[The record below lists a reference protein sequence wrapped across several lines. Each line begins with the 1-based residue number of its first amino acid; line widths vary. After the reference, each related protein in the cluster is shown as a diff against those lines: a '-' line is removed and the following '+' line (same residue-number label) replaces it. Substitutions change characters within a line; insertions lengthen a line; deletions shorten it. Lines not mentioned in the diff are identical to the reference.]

1 MQNSTSW
8 NHRQIFKLW
17 FWGMMMIVTMLVFYL
32 CDHKSQDSAD
42 VWVAV
47 DEVGR
52 PIWKWSTDQTFSSE
66 VVQKNSCLQSWTK
79 QTKKP
84 IGSIIQ
90 VGSLVS
96 SHFTPPAVL
105 SSPINLKFSQSY
117 FSHYD
122 DCHLRQSLR
131 IYHKCF
137 IVAKNMELPCFWK
150 SFSQASNQSLLHLLN
165 IHGHL
170 SCMRISKKINENV
183 QISWFMKYLQWEW
196 AKRYE
201 AQRISEYANLLV
213 SLCYKVIGRTLF
225 WHLPDKNIKYVHVI
239 CFDKELII

>member
-1 MQNSTSW
+1 
-8 NHRQIFKLW
+8 
-17 FWGMMMIVTMLVFYL
+17 MINWSNF
-32 CDHKSQDSAD
+32 
-42 VWVAV
+42 
-47 DEVGR
+47 
-52 PIWKWSTDQTFSSE
+52 PIWGCSTG
-66 VVQKNSCLQSWTK
+66 QKDSCLQIMNKTR
-79 QTKKP
+79 KKP

-96 SHFTPPAVL
+96 SHLTPPAVL

-122 DCHLRQSLR
+122 RRLRKSLR

-137 IVAKNMELPCFWK
+137 IVAKNMELPCFWE
-150 SFSQASNQSLLHLLN
+150 SFSQSSNQSFLHLLN
-165 IHGHL
+165 MHEHWA
-170 SCMRISKKINENV
+170 CMRVFKILNENG
-183 QISWFMKYLQWEW
+183 QISCSVEWFMKYLQWEW